1 MRKQTIYAALAAI
14 ALATVPSTAVFA
26 EDPDGNAI
34 VREMDKRMNFEECRM
49 TLRIDDVK
57 ADGKKRS
64 LKAAVEYLKD
74 AGTRIEFLEP
84 ARDKGKKVL
93 MSGSSMWMSSPAV
106 SKPVR
111 LSGKDAF
118 MGTSFTNDDVMNLDK
133 SDDYETVVA
142 SADKDGWSVVM
153 TAKTASLPYSRI
165 EARIGRDF
173 LPVSMVYFARSGK
186 ESKRVTFT
194 DVKDFGGKRKPSV
207 MTIVDLMKPGDA
219 SAVVFLEIREEPID
233 RARLN
238 PNSL

>member
-1 MRKQTIYAALAAI
+1 MRKQSIYAALAAL
-14 ALATVPSTAVFA
+14 ALTAIPATALFA
-26 EDPDGNAI
+26 EDPDGNKI
-34 VREMDKRMNFEECRM
+34 VREMDKRMNFDECRM
-49 TLRIDDVK
+49 TLRIDDTK

-93 MSGSSMWMSSPAV
+93 MSGSSMWMASPAV

-153 TAKTASLPYSRI
+153 TAKATGLPYSRI

-173 LPVSMVYFARSGK
+173 LPVGMVYFARSGK
-186 ESKRVTFT
+186 ESKRVTFSEI
-194 DVKDFGGKRKPSV
+194 KDFGGKRKPSV

>member
-1 MRKQTIYAALAAI
+1 MNRSIYAALAAI
-14 ALATVPSTAVFA
+14 ALTIAPATALFA
-26 EDPDGNAI
+26 DEPDGDAI
-34 VREMDKRMNFEECRM
+34 VREMDKRMNFDECRM
-49 TLRIDDVK
+49 TLRIDDTK

-64 LKAAVEYLKD
+64 LKASVEYLKD
-74 AGTRIEFLEP
+74 VGTRIEFIEP

-133 SDDYETVVA
+133 SDDYETVVSA
-142 SADKDGWSVVM
+142 ADKDGWSVVM
-153 TAKTASLPYSRI
+153 TAKAAGLPYSRI
-165 EARIGRDF
+165 EARIGRDY

-186 ESKRVTFT
+186 ESKRVAFS
-194 DVKDFGGKRKPSV
+194 DVRDFGGKKKPSV
-207 MTIVDLMKPGDA
+207 MTIVDLMKPGDS

>member
-1 MRKQTIYAALAAI
+1 MSKQIRYAAFAAISLAAF
-14 ALATVPSTAVFA
+14 STMNLIS
-26 EDPDGNAI
+26 EEPDGNTI
-34 VREMDKRMNFEECRM
+34 VREMDKRMNFDECRM
-49 TLRIDDVK
+49 TLRIDDIK

-64 LKAAVEYLKD
+64 LTADVEYLKD
-74 AGTRIEFLEP
+74 SGTRIEFLEP

-93 MSGSSMWMSSPAV
+93 MSGSSMWMTTPAV

-133 SDDYETVVA
+133 SDDYDTAVA
-142 SADKDGWSVVM
+142 AEDKDGWSVVM
-153 TAKTASLPYSRI
+153 TARTASLPYPRI

-173 LPVSMVYFARSGK
+173 LPVSMAYFARSGK
-186 ESKRVTFT
+186 ESKRVTFSE
-194 DVKDFGGKRKPSV
+194 VRDFGGKMKPSV
-207 MTIVDLMKPGDA
+207 MTIVDLMKPGDS
-219 SAVVFLEIREEPID
+219 SAVVFLEIREASID